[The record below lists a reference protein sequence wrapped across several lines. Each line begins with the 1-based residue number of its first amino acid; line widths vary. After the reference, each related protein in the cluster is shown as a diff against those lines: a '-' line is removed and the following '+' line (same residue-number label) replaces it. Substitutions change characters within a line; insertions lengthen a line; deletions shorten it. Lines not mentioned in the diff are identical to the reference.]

1 MDFLGIGAP
10 ELLLILLVF
19 FIFFG
24 PSKLPEVAGMMGKA
38 MRKLKQASAEM
49 NKNLQEMSDEIKET
63 GRETSSTLSGDK
75 GLVKELRDV
84 SKEIGDAAKDVSD
97 STRIPSRLKKDLREV
112 SKEISSAAGETKTA
126 EREEGEPAK
135 DGGQGGQTNRE

>member
-1 MDFLGIGAP
+1 MDFFGIGAP
-10 ELLLILLVF
+10 ELLLILLIF

-63 GRETSSTLSGDK
+63 GKETSSAVSGDK
-75 GLVKELRDV
+75 GLVKELKDV
-84 SKEIGDAAKDVSD
+84 SKELGDAAKDISD
-97 STRIPSRLKKDLREV
+97 STRIPSGLKKDLREV
-112 SKEISSAAGETKTA
+112 SKEISSAAKETTVTEPKQGEA
-126 EREEGEPAK
+126 AK
-135 DGGQGGQTNRE
+135 NPGKENQT